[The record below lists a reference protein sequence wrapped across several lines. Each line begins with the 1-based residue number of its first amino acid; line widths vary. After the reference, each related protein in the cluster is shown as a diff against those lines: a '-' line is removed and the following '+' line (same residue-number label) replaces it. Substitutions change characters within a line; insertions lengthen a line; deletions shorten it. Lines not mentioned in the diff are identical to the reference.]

1 MSAVST
7 ATDLPWTCHRAID
20 HARDR
25 DLAWRALRDLPGLDT
40 ILTAGSTDG
49 VADGLPIL
57 ERHAAD
63 PADAARI
70 LAGGGLRPDHLP
82 VLAAAGIT
90 HFHVGSPVRPG
101 GSWSAPVDAA
111 LVRTWRDLVDAAT
124 RPTGGGVA

>member
-1 MSAVST
+1 MSPTGYRFWS
-7 ATDLPWTCHRAID
+7 ATPPTR
-20 HARDR
+20 
-25 DLAWRALRDLPGLDT
+25 T
-40 ILTAGSTDG
+40 
-49 VADGLPIL
+49 
-57 ERHAAD
+57 
-63 PADAARI
+63 DAARI

-90 HFHVGSPVRPG
+90 QFHVGSPVRPG